1 MHILKN
7 KLWLFVIPLLLVICW
22 STNSCKK
29 NNPDATIGI
38 FLARDWRLASL
49 QVSNYIG
56 DSVRR
61 DTLNTNCDKV
71 QSFNFNSAGTCA
83 YRNYDCIADDAR
95 GNWTLSNDRL
105 TLFSDVVCKDTSSKK
120 GTSQPFKRANILNL
134 GQNSLVL
141 EVNDT
146 IDTIRLVPLT
156 VRRKVTRY
164 GFIP

>member
-1 MHILKN
+1 M
-7 KLWLFVIPLLLVICW
+7 PLLLVVCW

-38 FLARDWRLASL
+38 FLARDWRLASQ
-49 QVSNYIG
+49 QVANYVG

-71 QSFNFNSAGTCA
+71 QVFGFKSDGSCT
-83 YRNYDCIADDAR
+83 YRNYDCVADQAQ
-95 GNWTLSNDRL
+95 GNWSLSNDRVIL
-105 TLFSDVVCKDTSSKK
+105 YSDVVCKDASSK
-120 GTSQPFKRANILNL
+120 TFQPFKRASILNL